1 MELKIGEQMYRSGK
15 LDAFQQ
21 LHVARR
27 LAPFLGRLAGT
38 DGRDAERDVLAIIG
52 DIAGAVATVSD
63 EDVEYI
69 LNVCLEV
76 TERRQPGGSWA
87 PLRRNGVTMFGDV
100 SLPAMLSIAS
110 EVIRE
115 NLADFFSDPALAG
128 LREKANALMSRG

>member
-1 MELKIGEQMYRSGK
+1 MELKIGEQMYRSGR
-15 LDAFQQ
+15 LSAFQQ
-21 LHVARR
+21 LHIARR
-27 LAPFLGRLAGT
+27 MAPFLGRLAAM
-38 DGRDAERDVLAIIG
+38 DGRDAGKDSAAIVA
-52 DIAGAVATVSD
+52 DIAGAVATLND

-87 PLRRNGVTMFGDV
+87 PLRRKGATMFGDV

-115 NLADFFSDPALAG
+115 NLADFFSDPALEG
-128 LREKANALMSRG
+128 LKENANALMSRG